1 MLACACRG
9 SLLLSS
15 VLDPFR
21 LRANSSPRA
30 SEFWQTSR
38 DKSLTMQGMA
48 RLWVWKIKPL
58 FLLVVTASRKL
69 KAERRFFEPLEDG
82 GRDDKTCRP
91 LRLCLA
97 SSQNPHSLLLFSP
110 RALIDTRLALLRFS
124 ARLKFKDSRHACH
137 RAEQGMRLC
146 FHSVYIC
153 LQFLLRRVRTWCWPS

>member
-9 SLLLSS
+9 SPLLSS

-21 LRANSSPRA
+21 LRANSGP
-30 SEFWQTSR
+30 EFWQTSR
-38 DKSLTMQGMA
+38 DNSLTMQGMA
-48 RLWVWKIKPL
+48 WLWVWKIKPL

-82 GRDDKTCRP
+82 GRDDETCRP

-110 RALIDTRLALLRFS
+110 RAFIDTHLAFLRLS
-124 ARLKFKDSRHACH
+124 ARLEFKDST
-137 RAEQGMRLC
+137 RLPPC
-146 FHSVYIC
+146 RTRNASLPSLC
-153 LQFLLRRVRTWCWPS
+153 LHLLTIFTAGCWPT